1 MATDNHPHWLNST
14 LYPFTSRFLEV
25 SAGRLH
31 YIDEGQ
37 GDVILFVHGTPA
49 WSFVYREQVK
59 ALSKAYRCVA
69 VDHLGFGLSDKP
81 EAFEGTPAA
90 HSHHLSLLVEKLNL
104 TGITL
109 VVHDF
114 GGPIGLAMALSN
126 PEKIRRLV
134 ILNTWLWA
142 TKQEKEVQKV
152 DKILRSRL
160 GRLLY
165 LNLNFSPRVLLKKAF
180 YDKSKLSRKVHR
192 HYTSVFP
199 DKKSRLGL
207 YKIGLALAG
216 ASDWYQEQFE
226 KLSILK
232 NKPVQLLW
240 GTKDTFIKPTY
251 LAKWQ
256 QVFPHAAVQTFECG
270 HFLQE
275 EVPREVTACIG
286 KLMERN
292 P

>member
-1 MATDNHPHWLNST
+1 MATGKHPHWLNSS
-14 LYPFTSRFLEV
+14 LYPFTSHFLEV
-25 SAGRLH
+25 PAGRLH
-31 YIDEGQ
+31 YIDEGE

-49 WSFVYREQVK
+49 WSFLYREQVK
-59 ALSKAYRCVA
+59 QLSKRYRCV
-69 VDHLGFGLSDKP
+69 VIDHLGFGLSDKP

-104 TGITL
+104 TNITL

-114 GGPIGLAMALSN
+114 GGPIGLAMALRN
-126 PEKIRRLV
+126 PEKIRQLV

-152 DKILRSRL
+152 DKILRSSL
-160 GRLLY
+160 GRFLY
-165 LNLNFSPRVLLKKAF
+165 LNLNFSPRVLLRKAF
-180 YDKSKLSRKVHR
+180 YDKSKLSPEVHR
-192 HYTSVFP
+192 HYTAVFP
-199 DKKSRLGL
+199 DKRSRSGL
-207 YKIGLALAG
+207 HKIGLALAG

-240 GTKDTFIKPTY
+240 GTKDTFIRPTY

-256 QVFPHAAVQTFECG
+256 QIFPHAAVQPFECG

-275 EVPREVTACIG
+275 EMANEVTAVIR
-286 KLMERN
+286 KRMEKS